1 MCMFAYM
8 YLFVYTSVFM
18 FVYLCI
24 LMCVYVCVYVCMC
37 LCVCDAGRLS
47 STEDQRLN
55 TFTSLSLLCPL
66 CLSWFVLYS
75 FSAPFMSFLPDE
87 SSLDCQPVAMRP

>member
-1 MCMFAYM
+1 M
-8 YLFVYTSVFM
+8 YVCIYVPVVYKSVFM

-37 LCVCDAGRLS
+37 LCVCVAGHLS
-47 STEDQRLN
+47 SIEDQCLN
-55 TFTSLSLLCPL
+55 TFTSSLSLLCPL

-75 FSAPFMSFLPDE
+75 LSTPFMSFLPDE
-87 SSLDCQPVAMRP
+87 SRLDWQPVAMRP